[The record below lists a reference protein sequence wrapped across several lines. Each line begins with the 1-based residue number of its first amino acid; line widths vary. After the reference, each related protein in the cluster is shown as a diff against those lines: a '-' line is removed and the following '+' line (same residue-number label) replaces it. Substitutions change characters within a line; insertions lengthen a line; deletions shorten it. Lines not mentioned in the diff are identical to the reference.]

1 MQPSRRSSPNNIRS
15 PLENTTQRRMSSSRS
30 SDVMATSERPMP
42 VPVKT
47 RLARYAASHAIRAS
61 LCVALYA
68 ATAGAMQAI
77 AGVTPTVSRVVM
89 PGDVTEVSAQLVNI
103 NTYPVL
109 VQAWVDDG
117 ELHTTPQESTA
128 PVIALPPIFR
138 MDAHERTSLRLINS
152 GAPLP
157 ADRES
162 LFWLNLHEIPLTQ
175 KNRFSDGQTV
185 TITMRTQFKV
195 FVRPVD
201 KLPYPAT
208 ELPKRLTFS
217 LTGANA
223 GLLLSVHNPTPYYA
237 TINMLDV
244 SVGDTSQPAVV
255 NMLAPF
261 SESSVRLEGLRAQA
275 GDHAKVKFALI
286 DDDGAAVEGERS
298 MPVNN

>member
-1 MQPSRRSSPNNIRS
+1 
-15 PLENTTQRRMSSSRS
+15 MS
-30 SDVMATSERPMP
+30 MSERHMP

-47 RLARYAASHAIRAS
+47 RFARHAASHAIRAS

-77 AGVTPTVSRVVM
+77 AGVTPTVSRVVI
-89 PGDVTEVSAQLVNI
+89 PADVTEVSAQLVNI

-138 MDAHERTSLRLINS
+138 MDAHERKNLRLINS

-157 ADRES
+157 TDRES
-162 LFWLNLHEIPLTQ
+162 LFWLSLHEIPSTS
-175 KNRFSDGQTV
+175 KNNFGDAQTV

-217 LTGANA
+217 VTGANA
-223 GLLLSVHNPTPYYA
+223 GLVLSVHNPTPYYA
-237 TINMLDV
+237 TISMLNV
-244 SVGDTSQPAVV
+244 SVGDTSQPAAVD
-255 NMLAPF
+255 MLAPF
-261 SESSVRLEGLRAQA
+261 SDASVRLDRLRAQA
-275 GDHAKVKFALI
+275 GDQAMVKFALI
-286 DDDGAAVEGERS
+286 DDDGNQVESERS
-298 MPVNN
+298 ASVND